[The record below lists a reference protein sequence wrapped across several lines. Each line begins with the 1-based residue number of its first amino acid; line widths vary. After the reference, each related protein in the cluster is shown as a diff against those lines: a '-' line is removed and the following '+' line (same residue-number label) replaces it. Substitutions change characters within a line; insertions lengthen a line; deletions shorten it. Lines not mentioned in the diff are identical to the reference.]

1 MRWLSSC
8 ATASVIRS
16 MSTEFE
22 KAAEQAQAF
31 QKIWME
37 SMSKAMQSAF
47 TIGQGGP
54 PPEILKEIR
63 GGIFKALAQSW
74 EEFMRSPQF
83 TESMKQWMD
92 NAISFRKMTND
103 FMAKVRN
110 EMQAAS
116 KDDIDQIMLS
126 IRHMEKRL
134 LDRIDQLCSDMKPT
148 ATASRKNG
156 GNRRPTR
163 KSKPDSRARTTKSK

>member
-1 MRWLSSC
+1 
-8 ATASVIRS
+8 

-37 SMSKAMQSAF
+37 SMSKVMQSAF
-47 TIGQGGP
+47 TVGQGGP

-63 GGIFKALAQSW
+63 AGIFKALGQSW
-74 EEFMRSPQF
+74 EEFMRAPQF

-92 NAISFRKMTND
+92 NAIGFRKMTND

-126 IRHMEKRL
+126 IRHLEKRL
-134 LDRIDQLCSDMKPT
+134 LDRIDLLCADMKKT
-148 ATASRKNG
+148 KVASRENG
-156 GNRRPTR
+156 GAIRPSRRPR
-163 KSKPDSRARTTKSK
+163 RGGRARTSKSK